1 MSGELH
7 HLSTPRWSAARI
19 VATVSACV
27 LLMPFLILALLPML
41 IMFVPIAVVGI
52 PVIAPVMLSGKLAA
66 HWERRQRT
74 SPATATARLKRAP
87 AVVR

>member
-7 HLSTPRWSAARI
+7 HLSNPRWSAGRV

-27 LLMPFLILALLPML
+27 LLMPFLIVALLPML
-41 IMFVPIAVVGI
+41 IMFVTIAVVAI

-74 SPATATARLKRAP
+74 SPVEATTRLKRAP
-87 AVVR
+87 AVLR